1 MFSLLREFISRA
13 GLPVRVILMDDD
25 PSESPAQYR
34 VDPGRVLWVLG
45 GGVLLLTALLVGIL
59 LLTPMRTIL
68 PGYTSD
74 AMQRNARL
82 NDMRIAALEDSLA
95 VQDAYLK
102 RLRDLMLGNV
112 DTTSTPALAD
122 SFIPGDAAPAR
133 PLGDPSTEDWQDH
146 AQPALPIDRLDVPG
160 SAAERV
166 IPASSSSRFLAGLT
180 FPLLPP
186 VSGLVSRGFDARTG
200 HFAVDIVVEEGSV
213 VRSVGDGYVIVA
225 DWTHDGGQI
234 IAVQHADGYI
244 SIYKHN
250 SSLLKRVG
258 DAVRSRDAIALSG
271 NSGEI
276 TTGPHLHFELWH
288 NGLAQ
293 DPGYYLIDL

>member
-1 MFSLLREFISRA
+1 MFSLLREFMSRA

-25 PSESPAQYR
+25 PAESPAQFR
-34 VDPGRVLWVLG
+34 VDPGRVLWAIS
-45 GGVLLLTALLVGIL
+45 GGVVLLTVLLVGIL

-82 NDMRIAALEDSLA
+82 NDLRIAALEDSLA
-95 VQDAYLK
+95 VQDAYLA

-112 DTTSTPALAD
+112 DTSSTSAPSETFVLRDPVPA
-122 SFIPGDAAPAR
+122 
-133 PLGDPSTEDWQDH
+133 PLIGDPSTEDWEDH
-146 AQPALPIDRLDVPG
+146 EQPALPIDRLDVPESG
-160 SAAERV
+160 TERV
-166 IPASSSSRFLAGLT
+166 VPASSSSRFLAGLT
-180 FPLLPP
+180 FPMLPP

-200 HFAVDIVVEEGSV
+200 HFAIDIVVEEGSV

>member
-1 MFSLLREFISRA
+1 MSRA

-34 VDPGRVLWVLG
+34 VDPGRVLWALG
-45 GGVLLLTALLVGIL
+45 GTVLALTVLVVGIL

-74 AMQRNARL
+74 AMQRNARM
-82 NDMRIAALEDSLA
+82 NDMRISALEDSLA
-95 VQDAYLK
+95 LRDAYLG
-102 RLRDLMLGNV
+102 RLRDMMLGTV
-112 DTTSTPALAD
+112 DTTAYASAENIVPRDPVPTPT
-122 SFIPGDAAPAR
+122 
-133 PLGDPSTEDWQDH
+133 LGDPSTADWEDH
-146 AQPALPIDRLDVPG
+146 AQPALPIDRLEMPG
-160 SAAERV
+160 SEGRRV
-166 IPASSSSRFLAGLT
+166 LPATSSSRFLAGLT

-200 HFAVDIVVEEGSV
+200 HFAIDIVVQTGSV

>member
-25 PSESPAQYR
+25 PSETPAQYH
-34 VDPGRVLWVLG
+34 VDPGRVLWALG
-45 GGVLLLTALLVGIL
+45 GGVLLLTVILLGIL

-82 NDMRIAALEDSLA
+82 NDLRITALEDSLA
-95 VQDAYLK
+95 LQDAYLE

-112 DTTSTPALAD
+112 DTTSTSAPTGDFVLRDPVPAQT
-122 SFIPGDAAPAR
+122 
-133 PLGDPSTEDWQDH
+133 LGDPSTEDWEDH

-160 SAAERV
+160 SGVRSV
-166 IPASSSSRFLAGLT
+166 LPASSSSRFLAGLT
-180 FPLLPP
+180 FPLMPP

-200 HFAVDIVVEEGSV
+200 HFAIDIVVKEGSV